1 MLKPVPLQIRFGNL
15 KQAFWSS
22 VKETAAWP
30 HITEG
35 RWRQTWNIDKSE
47 AADTKSCEKLE
58 EEEGLVC
65 IPALHKGY
73 LI

>member
-1 MLKPVPLQIRFGNL
+1 MATHHRGEMKTG
-15 KQAFWSS
+15 
-22 VKETAAWP
+22 
-30 HITEG
+30 
-35 RWRQTWNIDKSE
+35 TWNIDKSE
-47 AADTKSCEKLE
+47 AAGTKSYEKLE

>member
-35 RWRQTWNIDKSE
+35 RWRQTWNVDKS
-47 AADTKSCEKLE
+47 E

-65 IPALHKGY
+65 IPALQKGY